1 MSAELK
7 RSTEPKRSPSRP
19 EDAGVKG
26 AAPGTGRLVGL
37 AKTTGLFLIVAAV
50 VILIWQLLTAGYDD
64 GGLAPTPAASWH
76 RLIEV
81 VSTAFV
87 FRPPNDVGIVF
98 HLIASLRRV
107 LIGFGLAALI
117 AIPLGLVLGSSRTL
131 ESALDPIVQVLR
143 PVSPLAWLP
152 IGLAILRDSEA
163 TAVFVIF
170 MASLWIILIN
180 TIDGVHRIDPAYL
193 DLARTLETT
202 PLRRILRITLPAT
215 VPAIVTGLRTSL
227 STAWLVIIAA
237 EMIVGSRG
245 MGTFVWNEWNAMN
258 IDSIVVAIL
267 IIGLVGFLLDRAVS
281 QLHRLVPAA

>member
-1 MSAELK
+1 MQPQTSSAASAATLPSTRVRPSSAAPSTHAARRSGASETMSAELK

-131 ESALDPIVQVLR
+131 ESALDPIVQV
-143 PVSPLAWLP
+143 
-152 IGLAILRDSEA
+152 
-163 TAVFVIF
+163 
-170 MASLWIILIN
+170 
-180 TIDGVHRIDPAYL
+180 
-193 DLARTLETT
+193 
-202 PLRRILRITLPAT
+202 
-215 VPAIVTGLRTSL
+215 
-227 STAWLVIIAA
+227 
-237 EMIVGSRG
+237 
-245 MGTFVWNEWNAMN
+245 
-258 IDSIVVAIL
+258 
-267 IIGLVGFLLDRAVS
+267 
-281 QLHRLVPAA
+281 